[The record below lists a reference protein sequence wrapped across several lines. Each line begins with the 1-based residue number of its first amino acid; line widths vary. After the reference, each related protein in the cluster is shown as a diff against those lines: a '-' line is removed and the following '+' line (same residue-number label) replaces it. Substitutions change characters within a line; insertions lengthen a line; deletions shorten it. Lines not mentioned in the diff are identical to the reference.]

1 VPTFC
6 FTAEEG
12 AALEDGSWIVA
23 EMTNDEANVSTALRA
38 LKSSDYRVRAAAC
51 LALKTLA
58 LTLAPSQQ
66 QGKAEMVTGRL
77 TSMPLLSRGHI
88 KVVPVMAGLL
98 VKDDDP
104 YVRMC
109 AAEALG
115 TIAAPGDALA
125 LDACQR
131 AIKDRAWMVAEA
143 ATTALAKL
151 VNKGE
156 QTVTLMAERELASR
170 KTREAAATQETLMGT
185 LTRLIKDNI
194 DCEIARLRTFDLC
207 WLVDLSTG
215 LCHSWPL
222 EKFSPPP
229 KSSVTGGSSLS
240 RASSVVSSSAASAA
254 SGQTGVTGSSG
265 GSSTSSYLT
274 PEKLAWAGFYYAPT
288 AEKEDKCVC
297 FICGASRYDWFST
310 DDPILFHLPTCVF
323 KQQAYSDPEILL
335 A

>member
-1 VPTFC
+1 MPTFC
-6 FTAEEG
+6 FTADEG

-156 QTVTLMAERELASR
+156 QTVTLMAERSR
-170 KTREAAATQETLMGT
+170 IQIRVHGQH
-185 LTRLIKDNI
+185 
-194 DCEIARLRTFDLC
+194 RT
-207 WLVDLSTG
+207 G
-215 LCHSWPL
+215 
-222 EKFSPPP
+222 
-229 KSSVTGGSSLS
+229 
-240 RASSVVSSSAASAA
+240 
-254 SGQTGVTGSSG
+254 
-265 GSSTSSYLT
+265 
-274 PEKLAWAGFYYAPT
+274 
-288 AEKEDKCVC
+288 EDKDEGRGGGKGRRRAKDDAGAAGGAAQGGGE
-297 FICGASRYDWFST
+297 CGCGGCSCRGT
-310 DDPILFHLPTCVF
+310 
-323 KQQAYSDPEILL
+323 
-335 A
+335 